1 MNIFILDEQPQ
12 KAAEYHCNKH
22 VVKMILEAGQ
32 MLCAAHWMSWLEHFN
47 KNRTDFRLMRDVKQF
62 LKDNVPKEKQ
72 PAWGITH
79 VNHPC
84 TVWTRQSLK
93 NYNWH
98 LALMSCLLSEYTK
111 RYSKVHKSTTVYQ
124 WLLDNNPMSFPT
136 NIKTPFPICMK
147 DEYKVGND
155 PIQSYRKYYIKDK
168 VRFAKWEPRAK
179 TPDWFTKGIK
189 HDAGRIEKTSSHK
202 N

>member
-1 MNIFILDEQPQ
+1 MNIFVLDELPH

-32 MLCAAHWMSWLEHFN
+32 MLCAAHWMSWLDKFGKTRSN
-47 KNRTDFRLMRDVKQF
+47 FKLMRDVKQF

-79 VNHPC
+79 INHPC
-84 TVWTRQSLK
+84 TIWTRQSLE

-98 LALMSCLLSEYTK
+98 LELMACLLWEYTR
-111 RYSKVHKSTTVYQ
+111 RYNKTHKSEELYQ
-124 WLLDNNPMSFPT
+124 WLLHNTPLCFPQQGR
-136 NIKTPFPICMK
+136 TPFPICMK
-147 DEYKVGND
+147 EEYKVGND
-155 PIQSYRKYYIKDK
+155 PIQSYRNYYIKDK

-179 TPDWFTKGIK
+179 TPEWFLKK
-189 HDAGRIEKTSSHK
+189 V
-202 N
+202 

>member
-1 MNIFILDEQPQ
+1 MFVLDEQPM

-32 MLCAAHWMSWLEHFN
+32 MLCAAHWMSWLEHLG
-47 KNRTDFRLMRDVKQF
+47 KSRKDFRLMRDVKQF

-84 TVWTRQSLK
+84 TIWTRQSLE

-98 LALMSCLLSEYTK
+98 LELMACLLWEYTR
-111 RYSKVHKSTTVYQ
+111 RYNKTHKSAELYQ
-124 WLLDNNPMSFPT
+124 WLLHNTPLHFPQQGR
-136 NIKTPFPICMK
+136 TPFPICMK
-147 DEYKVGND
+147 DEYKVGDD

-168 VRFAKWEPRAK
+168 VRFAKWEPRAE
-179 TPDWFTKGIK
+179 TPDWFKQGVLNESRANTK
-189 HDAGRIEKTSSHK
+189 T